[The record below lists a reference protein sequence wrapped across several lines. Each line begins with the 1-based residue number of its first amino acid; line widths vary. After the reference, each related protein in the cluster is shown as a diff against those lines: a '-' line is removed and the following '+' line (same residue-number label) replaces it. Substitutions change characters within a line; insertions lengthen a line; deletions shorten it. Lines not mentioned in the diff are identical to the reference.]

1 MLRALVRVHSLA
13 GAKPLTLEDNMVR
26 QIVASLTVVIGL
38 LLTPAI
44 LPVPAD
50 AVTVNINVGSS
61 INNGRSITCSQ
72 GERLLRNRGFRDVRR
87 MDCRGR
93 YFVYR
98 AWRGNSRFEITIRSR
113 DGRVVNMRRI
123 R

>member
-1 MLRALVRVHSLA
+1 MIRRF
-13 GAKPLTLEDNMVR
+13 
-26 QIVASLTVVIGL
+26 VASLSLVVGL
-38 LLTPAI
+38 LLAPTI

-50 AVTVNINVGSS
+50 AVTANINVGSS
-61 INNGRSITCSQ
+61 INNGRGITCAQ

-113 DGRVVNMRRI
+113 DGRVVNIRRI

>member
-1 MLRALVRVHSLA
+1 MIRRIA
-13 GAKPLTLEDNMVR
+13 
-26 QIVASLTVVIGL
+26 ASLTIVIGL
-38 LLTPAI
+38 LLTPVVM
-44 LPVPAD
+44 PTPAD

-61 INNGRSITCSQ
+61 VNNGRSITCSQ